1 MGTIRL
7 TLAMV
12 VALTHFGLG
21 KYPAFTLEAMFAVRA
36 FFVISGFYMA
46 MIICERYAERGPLD
60 FYASRLLKLL
70 PVYWCV
76 ALLSILLAD
85 RIAWQTLNVSAWPL
99 PLLVSG
105 AASLFS
111 LLGIDLFA
119 FVAIDPAT
127 GALSFAPYRSG
138 DEILGLR
145 FLPVPQAWSLGLELW
160 FYLLAPFIVRRSVWL
175 IGALLVASI
184 TARYLFFYL
193 AYGTWEGGLPQLG
206 SGGRWFL
213 NRDVFPFELAYFMLG
228 VLAHRILVR
237 VKPALKGRSLGAVA
251 LAFAVAVILCRVV
264 AIVTGRDWKVTAIT
278 FATLSFGLP
287 FIFLASKDG
296 PIDRY
301 LGELSYPVY
310 VAHVLVLSALG
321 AWASIP
327 ACIAVTL
334 CAAVALDQAIGKPT
348 DRLRVRFGA
357 RSREPSPASVRYGWA
372 A

>member
-1 MGTIRL
+1 
-7 TLAMV
+7 
-12 VALTHFGLG
+12 
-21 KYPAFTLEAMFAVRA
+21 MFAVRA

-46 MIICERYAERGPLD
+46 MIICERYAERAPGD

-70 PVYWCV
+70 PIYWCV
-76 ALLSILLAD
+76 AFLSLLIAD
-85 RIAWQTLNVSAWPL
+85 RVPWQTVNVSAWPL
-99 PLLVSG
+99 PLVVSG

-160 FYLLAPFIVRRSVWL
+160 FYLLAPFIVRRSIWL
-175 IGALLVASI
+175 IGGVLVASI
-184 TARYLFFYL
+184 AARYLFFYMG
-193 AYGTWEGGLPQLG
+193 YGTWEGGLPQLG

-228 VLAHRILVR
+228 VLAYRGLMR

-251 LAFAVAVILCRVV
+251 LAFIVAVILCRAV
-264 AIVTGRDWKVTAIT
+264 AMVEGPDWKITAVT
-278 FATLSFGLP
+278 FATLSIGLP

-296 PIDRY
+296 PIDRF

-310 VAHVLVLSALG
+310 IAHVLVLNALG

-327 ACIAVTL
+327 ICVVVTL
-334 CAAVALDQAIGKPT
+334 CAAVALDQAIAKPI
-348 DRLRVRFGA
+348 DRFRVRFGA
-357 RSREPSPASVRYGWA
+357 RSREPSPAGARYRWA
-372 A
+372 